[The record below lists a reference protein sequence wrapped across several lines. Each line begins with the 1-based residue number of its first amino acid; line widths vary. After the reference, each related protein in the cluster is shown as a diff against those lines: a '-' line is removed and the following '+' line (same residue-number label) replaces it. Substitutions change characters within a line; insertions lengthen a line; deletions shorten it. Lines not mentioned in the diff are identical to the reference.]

1 MQEYFNKFRA
11 NILGLEQN
19 IQTPSGVRRINYL
32 DWTAS
37 GRLYKPIEENM
48 INNFGC
54 YVANTHTETTATGT
68 TMTYAYHKAQSIIK
82 KSVNAS
88 KDDVIILTGTG
99 MTGALSKLQRI
110 LGLRVPEKILPFV
123 DLKEYDKPVVFVTH
137 MEHHSNQTSWM
148 ESIAEVIVI
157 PPDRN
162 GLVDIQFLEEKI
174 KQFSNR
180 KIKIGAF
187 TGCSNVTG
195 IQTPINRLAEIMH
208 ENNGYCFADYAASGP
223 YIKIDMH
230 PENPAE
236 RLDAVFFSPHKFL
249 GGPGTSGVLIFN
261 KNLYNNRV
269 PDQPGG
275 GTVNWTNPW
284 GEHSFIEDIEAREDG
299 GTPGFLQGIRTALAI
314 ILKEEMGVKNIE
326 KRENEMN
333 KIIFEELRKI
343 PKLHILADN
352 IEHRLSIFSFYF
364 EHIHYNLV
372 VKLLN
377 DYFGI
382 QTRGGCSCAG
392 TYGHYLLN
400 VTKDHSHSIAC
411 KIDSGN
417 LEDKP
422 GWVRASFH
430 PTTTND
436 EIYQFIDALNYIYNN
451 IVTMSEHYYYDS
463 YKNEFIHKTYQCVI
477 PAMVDSWFC

>member
-1 MQEYFNKFRA
+1 MEDYFSKFRN
-11 NILGLEQN
+11 NILGLNQE
-19 IQTPSGVRRINYL
+19 IHTPNGIRRINYL

-37 GRLYKPIEENM
+37 GRLYKTIEEKM
-48 INNFGC
+48 INNFGNF
-54 YVANTHTETTATGT
+54 VANTHTETTATGT
-68 TMTYAYHKAQSIIK
+68 MMTYAYHKAQTIIK
-82 KSVNAS
+82 QSVNAS

-99 MTGALSKLQRI
+99 MTGALSKFQRI
-110 LGLRVPEKILPFV
+110 LGLRIPEKIIPFV
-123 DLKEYDKPVVFVTH
+123 DLKEKDKPVVFVTH

-148 ESIAEVIVI
+148 ESIAEVVVI
-157 PPDRN
+157 PPDKN
-162 GLVDIQFLEEKI
+162 GLTDTNFLEQKI
-174 KQFSNR
+174 KLYDDR

-187 TGCSNVTG
+187 TACSNVTG
-195 IQTPINRLAEIMH
+195 IQTPIGELAEIMH
-208 ENNGYCFADYAASGP
+208 QHNGYCFADFAASGP
-223 YIKIDMH
+223 YVKIDMH

-236 RLDAVFFSPHKFL
+236 KLDAIFFSPHKFL

-261 KNLYNNRV
+261 KNLYDNRV

-284 GEHSFIEDIEAREDG
+284 GKHSFIEDIEVREDG
-299 GTPGFLQGIRTALAI
+299 GTPGFLQGIKAALAI
-314 ILKEEMGVKNIE
+314 LLKEEMGVKNIE
-326 KRENEMN
+326 KREHEIN
-333 KIIFEELRKI
+333 KILFEELRKI

-352 IEHRLSIFSFYF
+352 IENRLSIFSFYF

-400 VTKDHSHSIAC
+400 VSPDHSHNITC

-430 PTTTND
+430 PTTTNE
-436 EIYQFIDALNYIYNN
+436 EIYEFIEALNYIVNN
-451 IVTMSEHYYYDS
+451 IDRMNENYFYDAQ
-463 YKNEFIHKTYQCVI
+463 KNEFIHKTYKCGI
-477 PAMVDSWFC
+477 PTIIDSWFS